1 MRKDIRGKRR
11 KRRRTIIIIDLKWR
25 QVIITKQQ
33 LAVNLLNYM
42 QRKLSLE
49 ELVSWAEDAFMEGDI
64 QDEDAEVVRDIL
76 AQLGLADVKEF
87 GLYWEDCDSMMR
99 RLGYALKID
108 AGLVA

>member
-1 MRKDIRGKRR
+1 MESQIYKNRKAM
-11 KRRRTIIIIDLKWR
+11 
-25 QVIITKQQ
+25 IITKQQ

-64 QDEDAEVVRDIL
+64 QDEDTEVVRDIL